1 MEDKRKK
8 SMQTVSK
15 LARVGAL
22 GQKYVIFWAAIFE
35 RKSYFSFV
43 IILVTVTSVNNL
55 MWVSISRKKE

>member
-35 RKSYFSFV
+35 RKSYFSYN
-43 IILVTVTSVNNL
+43 SGHSNL
-55 MWVSISRKKE
+55 CK

>member
-22 GQKYVIFWAAIFE
+22 GQKYVVFWAAIFE

-43 IILVTVTSVNNL
+43 IILVTAWIVEDWIGN
-55 MWVSISRKKE
+55 